1 MTTQLLQAIPTVTP
15 CSCTLHATKQDSKQ
29 VVSALT
35 RDQLIETIANILED
49 MIAERCN
56 NYASFDDIPAPNM
69 FHAKKLPSISIK
81 DYLKRFA
88 QFSECQ
94 DYIFVIVLIFL
105 DRLGEKVED
114 FGLDSFNAL
123 R

>member
-1 MTTQLLQAIPTVTP
+1 MTTQILPTLPTIETP
-15 CSCTLHATKQDSKQ
+15 NLKVANQNNKQI
-29 VVSALT
+29 VSVLS
-35 RDQLIETIANILED
+35 RDQLINTIADILEE
-49 MIAERCN
+49 MIAERCT
-56 NYASFDDIPAPNM
+56 NYTSYDDIPQPTK
-69 FHAKKLPSISIK
+69 FHAKKLPSISIR

-105 DRLGEKVED
+105 DRLGEKIED
-114 FGLDSFNAL
+114 FGLDTLNAH